1 MNDSVGMWQRTML
14 VLLGRSM
21 VVSQILLRRC

>member
-1 MNDSVGMWQRTML
+1 MNDSVGMWQWTML